1 MSPLEIEHME
11 FPRGASG
18 YQRKHVR
25 DFLERVGEEVADLLR
40 EMQGLQSELD
50 SAKQQVSDLQAK
62 EAELQRAV
70 IAAERIANEIKENAK
85 REAKLIL
92 DEAERLRER
101 RVADLDGEV
110 NRTRAELDRLIRERG
125 LFREQFRGL
134 LQAYTR
140 SLEAIE
146 TTASVERDART
157 EATPE
162 LDGQVDEDERQV
174 AEAG

>member
-1 MSPLEIEHME
+1 MRLSPLEIEHME
-11 FPRGASG
+11 FPRGAGG

-25 DFLERVGEEVADLLR
+25 DFLARVGDEVGDLLKDLQG
-40 EMQGLQSELD
+40 MQAELD
-50 SAKQQVSDLQAK
+50 AAKQQISDLQAK

-92 DEAERLRER
+92 DEAERVRER
-101 RVADLDGEV
+101 RVADLDGDV
-110 NRTRAELDRLIRERG
+110 SRTRAELDRLVRERG

-140 SLEAIE
+140 SLEALE
-146 TTASVERDART
+146 SSTVEPVSAG
-157 EATPE
+157 PE
-162 LDGQVDEDERQV
+162 DPPVEEPEDEMSR

>member
-1 MSPLEIEHME
+1 PLEIEHME

-85 REAKLIL
+85 RESRPIL
-92 DEAERLRER
+92 AEAERRRER

-162 LDGQVDEDERQV
+162 LDGQGDEEERQV

>member
-1 MSPLEIEHME
+1 ATHM
-11 FPRGASG
+11 RA
-18 YQRKHVR
+18 
-25 DFLERVGEEVADLLR
+25 
-40 EMQGLQSELD
+40 MQGPRPELG

-125 LFREQFRGL
+125 LFREQFKGL

-146 TTASVERDART
+146 TSASVVRDTRT

-162 LDGQVDEDERQV
+162 LDGQGDEDERQV